1 MTVSHQLHVVV
12 DRITGDVVVPLGV
25 WEDPEAA
32 AEEIAEHDPAQPGR
46 YEVRIVLDGEGLT
59 DDTFAEAEHGPSEIP
74 VSPIATLV
82 DGTLLTEEF
91 FAKISGARC
100 TFAAEDGTVCG
111 ALILT
116 DETTSVTP
124 TGDVLVPSDV
134 WAGWAAD
141 RCAEHLPT

>member
-46 YEVRIVLDGEGLT
+46 YEVRIVLDGTGLT
-59 DDTFAEAEHGPSEIP
+59 DETFAQTEHGPSEIP
-74 VSPIATLV
+74 VSPIATVV

-91 FAKISGARC
+91 FAKVAGARC
-100 TFAAEDGTVCG
+100 TYTSAEGTVCD
-111 ALILT
+111 APILT
-116 DETTSVTP
+116 DKTTSVTP
-124 TGDVLVPSDV
+124 TDDVLVPADV

-141 RCAEHLPT
+141 RCVEHLAA